1 MYMCK
6 KLKLVDIIFFPLN
19 PENVNVSSY
28 YLVDLLEAAL
38 TPWLHRSTPA
48 KST

>member
-28 YLVDLLEAAL
+28 YLVDLEAAL